1 MLWCWCCCEESHTW
15 VRSVGGV
22 RPPLIDILLMIV
34 SFLCDANDTK
44 ILNYT
49 RGKTKLLLYYFINV
63 VVVVVCRPVDEDDDE
78 TRLPVV
84 AIVVVAIVIVRR
96 STRATPRRRSRP
108 RR

>member
-63 VVVVVCRPVDEDDDE
+63 VVVVVVVVVCLPVDEDVDE
-78 TRLPVV
+78 TLP
-84 AIVVVAIVIVRR
+84 VVVAIVIVRR